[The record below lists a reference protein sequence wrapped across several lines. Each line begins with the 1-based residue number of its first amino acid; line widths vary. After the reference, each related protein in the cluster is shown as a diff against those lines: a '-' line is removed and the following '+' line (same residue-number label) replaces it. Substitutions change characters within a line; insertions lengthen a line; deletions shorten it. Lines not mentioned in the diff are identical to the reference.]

1 MYIASGK
8 ILLAGIVAVQHTC
21 LIMSKLYE
29 KLTKQKTAFSGMK
42 KCIREAEAAAIAGE
56 SSEKSGELFSFLDLT
71 TLSCADNI
79 ATISR
84 FCGKATEV
92 TKRFPDIPAPA
103 AVCTWPNF
111 THQVAG
117 LLKGSGIKTVA
128 VAGAFPSAQTFR
140 EVRVLETVMAAGS
153 GADEIDIVIS
163 PGIMLTKRYKDAAAI
178 VKELREASGGAL
190 LKVIIESGSLD
201 SYESIYHASVIAM
214 DAGAD
219 FVKTS
224 TGKEKISATPEA
236 AYVICMAI
244 KKYYEETGIKV
255 GFKPA
260 GGISTT
266 RQALIYKMIV
276 SDVLGE
282 SWLRPNLFRIGASRL
297 ANDIL
302 SVASGD
308 NVEFF

>member
-1 MYIASGK
+1 
-8 ILLAGIVAVQHTC
+8 
-21 LIMSKLYE
+21 
-29 KLTKQKTAFSGMK
+29 MK
-42 KCIREAEAAAIAGE
+42 KCIREAEAAAMAEINGKKA
-56 SSEKSGELFSFLDLT
+56 GELFSFLDLT
-71 TLSCADNI
+71 TLSCTDNV

-92 TKRFPDIPAPA
+92 SKRFTNIPLPA

-111 THQVAG
+111 THHVAG
-117 LLKGSGIKTVA
+117 LLKGSGIKTAA
-128 VAGAFPSAQTFR
+128 VSGAFPSAQTFR
-140 EVRVLETVMAAGS
+140 EVRVLETVMAVGS
-153 GADEIDIVIS
+153 GADEIDTVIS
-163 PGIMLTKRYKDAAAI
+163 PGIILPKRYKDAAAI

-190 LKVIIESGSLD
+190 LKVIIESGALD
-201 SYESIYHASVIAM
+201 SHETIYHASVIAM

-244 KKYYEETGIKV
+244 KRYYEETGIKV

-260 GGISTT
+260 GGIATT

-282 SWLRPNLFRIGASRL
+282 SWLKPELFRIGASRL

-302 SVASGD
+302 SEVTSD